1 MENSM
6 LEKVMNCSE
15 IELLQSDMLLDELRN
30 FLNELIQSDFTKL
43 VQLLYRIDISEMK
56 LKQILKDNPQSDAG
70 LLIAEMI
77 IERQIQKIR
86 FRKEMESKEVEDGG
100 EERW

>member
-70 LLIAEMI
+70 LLIAQMI

>member
-70 LLIAEMI
+70 LLIAQMI
-77 IERQIQKIR
+77 IERQIKKIR
-86 FRKEMESKEVEDGG
+86 FRKEMESKKVEDGG